1 MNFLGMGAME
11 IALILIV
18 AFVFLGPERLIDA
31 ARFLGNA
38 VKEGR
43 RLASEMPRIV
53 VEDDEIKMVNAAT
66 DRKTSPNSPNWRTRD
81 RERERTADDPDGP
94 VAFSRQ
100 SEPTPEQPPEEPKE
114 TS

>member
-11 IALILIV
+11 IGLILIV

-53 VEDDEIKMVNAAT
+53 VEDDEIKMVNAST
-66 DRKTSPNSPNWRTRD
+66 DRKTSPTSPNWRTR
-81 RERERTADDPDGP
+81 ERDQTADEPDGP
-94 VAFSRQ
+94 VAFSRP
-100 SEPTPEQPPEEPKE
+100 SEPRPEQPSDE
-114 TS
+114 TRET

>member
-53 VEDDEIKMVNAAT
+53 VEDDEIKMVNEST
-66 DRKTSPNSPNWRTRD
+66 DRKNSPISPDWRTRD
-81 RERERTADDPDGP
+81 REREQPADDPDGP
-94 VAFSRQ
+94 VSFSRQ
-100 SEPTPEQPPEEPKE
+100 SQPTSERQSEEPRE
-114 TS
+114 T